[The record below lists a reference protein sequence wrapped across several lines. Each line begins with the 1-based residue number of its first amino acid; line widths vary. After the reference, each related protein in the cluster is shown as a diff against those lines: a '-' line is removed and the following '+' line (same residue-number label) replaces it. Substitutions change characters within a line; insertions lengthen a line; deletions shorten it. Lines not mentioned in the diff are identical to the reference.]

1 MLLVDT
7 NVFVY
12 AADRSFPEH
21 AKCLSLVTDLRSR
34 HVPWH
39 TTWPIIYE
47 FLNVVTH
54 RRFGPRSCNL
64 PDAWRFMDSILTSR
78 SLAILAPTDRHISV
92 AREVFASVPSLR
104 GAILHDA
111 HTAILM
117 REHGISRIYTRDTA
131 FHRFP
136 FLDVL
141 DPLTEKYRP
150 EGGPGSLGVSEPRSG
165 SRRKPKRI
173 ARKTKR
179 AS

>member
-12 AADRSFPEH
+12 AANRASPEH
-21 AKCLSLVTDLRSR
+21 AKCFSLVKDLRSR

-47 FLNVVTH
+47 ALSVLTN
-54 RRFGPRSCNL
+54 RRFGPRSWNL
-64 PDAWRFMDSILTSR
+64 PDAWRFIDAILASR
-78 SLAILAPTDRHISV
+78 SLAILAPTDRHTSV
-92 AREVFASVPSLR
+92 AREVLAAVPSLR

-111 HTAILM
+111 HTAVLM
-117 REHGISRIYTRDTA
+117 REHGISRIYTRDTD

-136 FLDVL
+136 FLEVL
-141 DPLTEKYRP
+141 DPLDEEY
-150 EGGPGSLGVSEPRSG
+150 GPGQGPGGLGVSEPRSG
-165 SRRKPKRI
+165 RRRKPKRL
-173 ARKTKR
+173 AHKAKR